1 MFEFKLPDIG
11 EGIHEAE
18 IVEWKVAE
26 GDRVTEGDSL
36 VSVST
41 DKVDV
46 ELPSPRSG
54 VVRQVSGQPGEVITV
69 GTVLVRIDEATQSG
83 AVAPESV
90 AVAQTAAAPEAASP
104 VAADG
109 GNAPKRGT
117 HLAPPVHVGS
127 VRASPATRK
136 FAAEHK
142 MDLRKVR
149 GSGVHGRVLR
159 KDVEAFL
166 AADNATEEAK
176 PAAEIR
182 RERLSGTRAV
192 AAARL
197 ARSAHTLVTTTLSF
211 EACADGL
218 RYLLDQLK
226 PEGERRG
233 IKFTPLALIAKCAAE
248 ALRGNPRFNATIDE
262 EANELVMYDGV
273 DIGIAVAGASGL
285 VVPIIRRV
293 DENSVMDVARDI
305 EDLANRSRAG
315 SLEVSDIRGGS
326 FTITSTGGLEKSLMV
341 TTTPIINVPH
351 VATLWVSRIAD
362 RPRVV
367 DGELSAGPMMMCSLS
382 FDHRYI
388 DGAEGTAF
396 INDLVALL
404 ESPARVLV

>member
-109 GNAPKRGT
+109 DNAPKRGT
-117 HLAPPVHVGS
+117 NLAPPVHVGS
-127 VRASPATRK
+127 VCASPATRK

-142 MDLRKVR
+142 TDLRKVR
-149 GSGVHGRVLR
+149 GSGVHGRILL

-182 RERLSGTRAV
+182 RERLSGARAV

-211 EACADGL
+211 EVCADGL

-233 IKFTPLALIAKCAAE
+233 IKFTPLALIAKCAAV
-248 ALRGNPRFNATIDE
+248 ALRGNPRFNATVDE
-262 EANELVMYDGV
+262 EANELVMV
-273 DIGIAVAGASGL
+273 
-285 VVPIIRRV
+285 
-293 DENSVMDVARDI
+293 
-305 EDLANRSRAG
+305 
-315 SLEVSDIRGGS
+315 
-326 FTITSTGGLEKSLMV
+326 
-341 TTTPIINVPH
+341 
-351 VATLWVSRIAD
+351 
-362 RPRVV
+362 
-367 DGELSAGPMMMCSLS
+367 
-382 FDHRYI
+382 
-388 DGAEGTAF
+388 
-396 INDLVALL
+396 
-404 ESPARVLV
+404 

>member
-1 MFEFKLPDIG
+1 
-11 EGIHEAE
+11 
-18 IVEWKVAE
+18 
-26 GDRVTEGDSL
+26 
-36 VSVST
+36 
-41 DKVDV
+41 
-46 ELPSPRSG
+46 
-54 VVRQVSGQPGEVITV
+54 
-69 GTVLVRIDEATQSG
+69 
-83 AVAPESV
+83 
-90 AVAQTAAAPEAASP
+90 
-104 VAADG
+104 
-109 GNAPKRGT
+109 
-117 HLAPPVHVGS
+117 
-127 VRASPATRK
+127 
-136 FAAEHK
+136 
-142 MDLRKVR
+142 MDLTKVR

-159 KDVEAFL
+159 RDAEAFL
-166 AADNATEEAK
+166 AAHTATAEAK
-176 PAAEIR
+176 PAAGIR
-182 RERLSGTRAV
+182 RERLSGSRAV

-211 EACADGL
+211 EIRADGL
-218 RYLLDQLK
+218 QYLLDQLK

-233 IKFTPLALIAKCAAE
+233 IKFTPLALIAKCAAV

-293 DENSVMDVARDI
+293 DQNSVMDVARDI
-305 EDLANRSRAG
+305 GDVANRSRAG

-326 FTITSTGGLEKSLMV
+326 FTITSTGGLERSLMV

-404 ESPARVLV
+404 AGVSYQGRAKQIPNA